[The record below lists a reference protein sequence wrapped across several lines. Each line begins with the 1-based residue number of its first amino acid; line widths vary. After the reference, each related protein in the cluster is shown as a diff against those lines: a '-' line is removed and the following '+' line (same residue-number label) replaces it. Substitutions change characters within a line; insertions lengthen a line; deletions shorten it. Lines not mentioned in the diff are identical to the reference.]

1 MKIPVRLISIDAPPP
16 PGFDDAGEGAVE
28 LDHGASLADALR
40 RLGLPADEPY
50 ATLVN
55 GEPVAAGER
64 RRRRLAAGDQLT
76 LFPPIKG
83 GRGHAGRG
91 QGGRGVRRP

>member
-1 MKIPVRLISIDAPPP
+1 MKIPVRLISIDAQPP
-16 PGFDDAGEGAVE
+16 PGFDDAGEGTIE
-28 LDHGASLADALR
+28 LEHGASLADALR

-64 RRRRLAAGDQLT
+64 RKRRLAAGDALT
-76 LFPPIKG
+76 VFPPIKG
-83 GRGHAGRG
+83 GRV
-91 QGGRGVRRP
+91 VRRP